1 MAPHCSVALLRL
13 TAVVVVTILVLIL
26 AVVCLVGERDK
37 VPPLTVMPPVKL

>member
-13 TAVVVVTILVLIL
+13 TALPVFTILVLAL
-26 AVVCLVGERDK
+26 GDVWFVGERDK